1 MRWNSHMELP
11 HPLVRKV
18 PRNIYSLSCSTSIL
32 NVRPERSSS
41 RFERAASHT
50 HCGSSPSACLC
61 VCLLC
66 LSLPGCLCLRVRLL
80 GPVLP
85 CASGR
90 FFFMLASHR
99 WQHSPPRSTHQHAS
113 RQCQKGRRALN
124 AHSALWSW
132 AASVTTN
139 DISCISSLHSGQQI
153 NNLWALPDAC
163 ARPRHVAMIQAPMW
177 INFLGKWEVSVLNG
191 SGKSR
196 ASSRKSAGPR
206 RPAESVS
213 PPTPAPS
220 SKARPTCCPF
230 AEVELRHAGSSLTF
244 VTASDTASMSDV
256 RLCTPAYA

>member
-1 MRWNSHMELP
+1 MAPYAMDKASQVSWTLPLISSTLPLRTSWTRDSGTCRDATHGWNSHMELP

-124 AHSALWSW
+124 AHSAFWSW

-139 DISCISSLHSGQQI
+139 DISCISSL
-153 NNLWALPDAC
+153 L
-163 ARPRHVAMIQAPMW
+163 
-177 INFLGKWEVSVLNG
+177 
-191 SGKSR
+191 
-196 ASSRKSAGPR
+196 
-206 RPAESVS
+206 RPA
-213 PPTPAPS
+213 
-220 SKARPTCCPF
+220 
-230 AEVELRHAGSSLTF
+230 
-244 VTASDTASMSDV
+244 DQ
-256 RLCTPAYA
+256 